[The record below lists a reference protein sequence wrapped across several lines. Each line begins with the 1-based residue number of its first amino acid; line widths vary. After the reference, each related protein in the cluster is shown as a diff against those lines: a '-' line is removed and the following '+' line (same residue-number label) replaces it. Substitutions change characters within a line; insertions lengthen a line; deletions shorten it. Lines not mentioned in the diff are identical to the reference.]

1 MAVKINVLVPFKKII
16 IHTFYHVT
24 SWVFEQ
30 ISVNWPIV
38 YSARHCGATY
48 YKY

>member
-1 MAVKINVLVPFKKII
+1 MAVKINVLASFKKII
-16 IHTFYHVT
+16 IHTFYYET
-24 SWVFEQ
+24 WVFEQ